1 MALFLEPRAERNF
14 NLNSNQLAV
23 NFVTTRA
30 TKQINKNRAMKIP
43 AFLNASLTA
52 KSKYGIV

>member
-23 NFVTTRA
+23 NFVTTKSNK
-30 TKQINKNRAMKIP
+30 TDKQKQSDENPCLSKCVANR
-43 AFLNASLTA
+43 
-52 KSKYGIV
+52 